1 MKNNLLTWVL
11 VFIFSFNAIDNYLA
25 VSTSDLFEKQ
35 DVATE
40 QCEDFM
46 ADADHVN
53 VHHLDYVYLNEKSN
67 TTLNVNSCFFAA
79 HRPIIS
85 RLLFSY
91 SKIWQPPEI
100 I

>member
-25 VSTSDLFEKQ
+25 MSTSDLFEKQ
-35 DVATE
+35 DIATE

-46 ADADHVN
+46 ADADHIH
-53 VHHLDYVYLNEKSN
+53 VHHLDFVYINENSNNMLKLNFS
-67 TTLNVNSCFFAA
+67 TYSA
-79 HRPIIS
+79 HRTSVS